1 MQEEGPVANPTSTM
15 VGESPE
21 RRSVTERVF
30 RILDAFGEKDRSLS
44 AAELMRRTGLP
55 KSTVHRIIADL
66 VEYGM
71 LERVAGGF
79 ALGLHLFELGCL
91 VPPHRRLRELAL
103 PFMEDLYEATHEVVH
118 LGVLQGGEVL
128 YLVKISGHS
137 RLPLPT
143 RDGARMPVHAT
154 GLGKAMLAFSPR
166 AVVRHLLGG
175 PLPALTPYTI
185 VVPDLLLKELAEV
198 ARTGLAFDHEEAMA
212 GVVCVAAPI
221 FMPGSPPLAAI
232 SVTGPSHRFDP
243 HRMASAVRLAASAI
257 TRGLGGAR
265 PVVTAGPLQPGV

>member
-1 MQEEGPVANPTSTM
+1 MSTLA
-15 VGESPE
+15 GDSTE
-21 RRSVTERVF
+21 RRSLTGRVF
-30 RILDAFGEKDRSLS
+30 RILDAFGEQDRSLS

-55 KSTVHRIIADL
+55 KSTVHRIIGDL
-66 VEYGM
+66 IEFGM

-118 LGVLQGGEVL
+118 LAVLQRGEVL
-128 YLVKISGHS
+128 YLVKISGHG

-154 GLGKAMLAFSPR
+154 GLGKAMLAYSPR
-166 AVVRHLLGG
+166 AMVRQVLGG

-198 ARTGLAFDHEEAMA
+198 ARTGLAFDHEEAMV

-221 FMPGSPPLAAI
+221 FMPGSPFLGAI

-243 HRMASAVRLAASAI
+243 GRAASAVRLAAAAI
-257 TRGLGGAR
+257 TRGLGGVR
-265 PVVTAGPLQPGV
+265 PPAAGGAAATDT